1 MSPEQY
7 LTQWQKSQ
15 SDAETMSLMIGKLYR
30 EKGVEIQVYGRAV
43 INASTIDLIKS
54 HRVARWYTG
63 QEVSTSQ
70 TLLILEALSTMALS
84 PCRIDIG
91 RLASQYWQAHDDTE
105 QLDDFLQTAIADLP
119 PATSLKK
126 PRDIV
131 LYGFGRI
138 GRLVTRLMIEKA
150 GRVIPCVSARLL
162 YVAAKMA
169 ILKSAPACCAVILSM
184 GHSMAQF
191 WWTTA
196 AMH

>member
-105 QLDDFLQTAIADLP
+105 QLDDFSRQQSQICRQ
-119 PATSLKK
+119 
-126 PRDIV
+126 PRV
-131 LYGFGRI
+131 LRSPEI
-138 GRLVTRLMIEKA
+138 SCCMALAE
-150 GRVIPCVSARLL
+150 SA
-162 YVAAKMA
+162 V
-169 ILKSAPACCAVILSM
+169 
-184 GHSMAQF
+184 
-191 WWTTA
+191 
-196 AMH
+196 